1 MAIIDH
7 PNKNNLSNIDTI
19 IFDSYSTLLTT
30 PELRIRKYL
39 EDYSLQKQKEI
50 FQILE
55 KTNTFE
61 DVLNTI
67 QFKNEN
73 KKNEFLSIIKNDLK
87 TIKPYPE
94 TIDVLNKLKEK
105 YTILIDSYLLPPY
118 EEPIIKYFNQIVN
131 KIILSFQEEFPK
143 WEDQHYENLKNRLN
157 KSWDKILFI
166 WDNYKKDYIL
176 PKSHN
181 FNALHLQRT
190 GKTHQESIED
200 LNELVT
206 LLNN

>member
-7 PNKNNLSNIDTI
+7 PNKNNLSNVDTI

-61 DVLNTI
+61 EVLNTI

-73 KKNEFLSIIKNDLK
+73 KKNEFLSIIKNDLE

-118 EEPIIKYFNQIVN
+118 EQPIIKYFNQIVN

-176 PKSHN
+176 PKNHN

-200 LNELVT
+200 LNELLT

>member
-176 PKSHN
+176 PKNHN
-181 FNALHLQRT
+181 FNALHLQRA

>member
-94 TIDVLNKLKEK
+94 TINVLNKLKEK

-176 PKSHN
+176 PKNHN

>member
-176 PKSHN
+176 PKNHN

>member
-7 PNKNNLSNIDTI
+7 PNKNNLSNVDTI

-61 DVLNTI
+61 EVLNTI

-73 KKNEFLSIIKNDLK
+73 KKNEFLSIIKNDLE

-94 TIDVLNKLKEK
+94 TINVLNKLKEK

-131 KIILSFQEEFPK
+131 KIILSFLEEFPK

-176 PKSHN
+176 PKNHN

-200 LNELVT
+200 LNELLT

>member
-94 TIDVLNKLKEK
+94 TINVLNKLKEK

-131 KIILSFQEEFPK
+131 KIILSFLEEFPK
-143 WEDQHYENLKNRLN
+143 
-157 KSWDKILFI
+157 
-166 WDNYKKDYIL
+166 
-176 PKSHN
+176 
-181 FNALHLQRT
+181 
-190 GKTHQESIED
+190 
-200 LNELVT
+200 
-206 LLNN
+206 